1 MSDFISTYQERQA
14 LRVKIKKL
22 RTKIDWKEFIKLKER
37 EKELSERLQKMIELN
52 PEARS

>member
-37 EKELSERLQKMIELN
+37 ERLQKMIELN